1 MAPGAGAQPSLPP
14 PRQALLS
21 AQGVAGV
28 SRSERLGQTDAS
40 LRRDGP
46 DQGSPQLG
54 VFSGNTAL
62 ETAYSSGN
70 RVLLQ
75 FHSDFSNG
83 GFFVLN
89 FHGERTS
96 APRARA
102 GGGGPRDGPPGAD
115 AVPVPSQAPD
125 CQGEPETEA
134 ASTSGDAV
142 PLGDV
147 SIVSRRMAVFRGQL
161 GLVPRQV

>member
-1 MAPGAGAQPSLPP
+1 MRTFGGKLTSGVAGTGIRATTSVRRPDKAGCSAGRPFQVCPPAVAPGAGAQPSLPP

-102 GGGGPRDGPPGAD
+102 GGGGSPGRA
-115 AVPVPSQAPD
+115 
-125 CQGEPETEA
+125 
-134 ASTSGDAV
+134 
-142 PLGDV
+142 
-147 SIVSRRMAVFRGQL
+147 SRR
-161 GLVPRQV
+161 